1 MRIVFLREMEH
12 PIQINIGPKRDII
25 ALAYEELSVVAQG
38 AVSDSGQSLYDVVIP
53 HSTDVQRMCRM
64 VDEAFSL
71 LRERLRLI
79 YDVADRFVA
88 KEQEEERVYHRLF
101 LNTPDNLQESATIQ
115 YDTKRYFVLFV
126 IANYLRERYKVRA
139 DEYGQMCQSQL
150 QLVISEFL
158 THKQPT
164 RRC

>member
-1 MRIVFLREMEH
+1 MEH
-12 PIQINIGPKRDII
+12 PILINIGTKRDII

-38 AVSDSGQSLYDVVIP
+38 AVSDSGQSLYDAVIP

-79 YDVADRFVA
+79 YDVTDRFVA
-88 KEQEEERVYHRLF
+88 KEQEGDEEVERIYHRLF
-101 LNTPDNLQESATIQ
+101 LNTPDLQESATIE
-115 YDTKRYFVLFV
+115 YDTKRYFVLYV
-126 IANYLRERYKVRA
+126 ITNYLRERYKVRA
-139 DEYGQMCQSQL
+139 DEYGQMCQSQM